1 MNTIKWIF
9 CLMLPLFSGHALA
22 WRCNGYIIDS
32 GQSQFEVEQKCGTP
46 QKPERR
52 VDWRWQTIYQ
62 QQCQNI
68 SEPIYQNVPAGQGT
82 GGRVVP
88 AQPVVTYQTRT
99 VCNTVPVS
107 MSVPVEIN
115 VWYFDDNV
123 PKALHFESG
132 RLIGIEDLWS
142 LRH

>member
-1 MNTIKWIF
+1 MNTLKMF
-9 CLMLPLFSGHALA
+9 SCLIWLLLSADAQA
-22 WRCNGYIIDS
+22 WRCNGYIIDE
-32 GQSQFEVEQKCGTP
+32 GQSQFEIEQKCGAP
-46 QKPERR
+46 QKSERR

-68 SEPIYQNVPAGQGT
+68 TEPVYQNAPPVQAAN
-82 GGRVVP
+82 GRVVP
-88 AQPVVTYQTRT
+88 VQPVVTYQTRT